1 MASYKNFGKR
11 KQLENDWGFSEN
23 MDSPMSHDPINQEKI
38 NYEAWTKFLSY
49 YRYYVDEFAVD
60 ILGMTNLFPFQRL
73 LLRAMGRFSN
83 IMFIMCRGLTKSY
96 IAAVFICCMAILY
109 PGIAIG
115 IVSGNGNQ
123 ARMVIKQKI
132 EGELCRNENIKRE
145 IKTIKTATDECIVRF
160 KNGSTIRAFNLG
172 LGQKGDSARGWRFQL
187 ILVDEA
193 RLVKTEALKEVLIP
207 MTKTPRTNAIELKKK
222 YPEAPSEEGRMVY
235 ISSAWLKTC
244 DLYQRFLNFYSQMI
258 SGDKNYF
265 VASLDYRV
273 GIDAGLFTE
282 ESMMNER
289 NDPEMTLDKWAYEY
303 EGRFVGSSNDSYYPY
318 DITNP
323 CRVIDR
329 CETVQPKKC
338 QYAYIITHDV
348 AVSGKAGSD
357 NACTHVIKLIP
368 RKNGTFTK
376 NVVFTKTMN
385 GATLKEQRDLLRQL
399 AHVDFPNTEK
409 IVIDAQSAGQGLL
422 SLLEEPWSTRNS
434 KGEIEEFPP
443 LICDD
448 DEEAQMLLPE
458 AMPLIRGITATQE
471 FNSTFYPYMKSCF
484 EDRSLQLL
492 VDSSEVDEQYKSGE
506 YKPEEYLM
514 HIEHD
519 TLVQELSNIKQSY
532 SENNRIVYTRI
543 VSKKK
548 RDRATSLMYGLSV
561 VWEYE
566 KQGKADMY
574 KKEVDPLNYLKRYI
588 Y

>member
-1 MASYKNFGKR
+1 MASYKNFSKR

-38 NYEAWTKFLSY
+38 DYEAWTKFLSY

-73 LLRAMGRFSN
+73 LLRAMGRFPN
-83 IMFIMCRGLTKSY
+83 IMFIMCRGLTKAY